1 MLITLPSHML
11 TLKPPYTILWR
22 LYIVFILKYLNHT
35 FTWGKKN
42 LAEMESDDTYQ
53 LLLWSS
59 TPNSHFDMLSSR
71 RRWQQQACVGVCV
84 WFQMSE
90 WPFNVCLCLC
100 LKGGEAFQG
109 TNVDVAGRLRT
120 TYTRAQHHPE
130 PPPPPCGMA
139 IIKMIYLTI
148 GPGLRD

>member
-11 TLKPPYTILWR
+11 KLKPPYTILQR
-22 LYIVFILKYLNHT
+22 VCIVFILKYLSHT
-35 FTWGKKN
+35 FTRASWDG
-42 LAEMESDDTYQ
+42 EWRHFYQ
-53 LLLWSS
+53 QLLWSS
-59 TPNSHFDMLSSR
+59 TPNSRFDTLSPW
-71 RRWQQQACVGVCV
+71 RRWQQQVCVCACV